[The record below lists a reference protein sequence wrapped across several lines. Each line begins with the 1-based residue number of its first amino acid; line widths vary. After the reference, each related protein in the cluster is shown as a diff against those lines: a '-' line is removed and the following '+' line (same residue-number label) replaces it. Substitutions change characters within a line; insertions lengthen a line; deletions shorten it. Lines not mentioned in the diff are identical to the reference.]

1 MWSLLGVVSSECPG
15 AERRQAF
22 SGKNENSFCLNAA
35 KLSPPGMSKDSRE
48 AELEEE
54 HHVRDSS
61 EAEKRHKGDK
71 RMTSV
76 DWRGGGLREGDESN
90 EPT

>member
-1 MWSLLGVVSSECPG
+1 
-15 AERRQAF
+15 
-22 SGKNENSFCLNAA
+22 
-35 KLSPPGMSKDSRE
+35 MSKDSRE